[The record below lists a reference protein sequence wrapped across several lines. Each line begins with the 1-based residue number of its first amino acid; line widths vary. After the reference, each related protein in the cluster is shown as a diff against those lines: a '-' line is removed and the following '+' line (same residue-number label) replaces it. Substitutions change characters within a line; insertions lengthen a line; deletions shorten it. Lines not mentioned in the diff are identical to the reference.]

1 MINRGF
7 FILFYSY
14 NHPTGPLG
22 GITQGKQRILMRLYF
37 STWELFVRC
46 VSDYLDYCVQD
57 PTKVQWF
64 RNEVAEPV
72 NTVTQMC
79 TNITYQ
85 KREFITLLRS

>member
-1 MINRGF
+1 
-7 FILFYSY
+7 
-14 NHPTGPLG
+14 
-22 GITQGKQRILMRLYF
+22 MRLYF